1 LFYNILDT
9 PCRPDQD
16 ILIISLLDG
25 RVVAVDPSGG
35 SVLWSFDSGSP
46 LLSVQQSEA
55 SPPGVHI
62 FPGVDGGLYAYHG
75 LDSNKARLEVRT
87 LKRIMEQYETVF

>member
-1 LFYNILDT
+1 M
-9 PCRPDQD
+9 
-16 ILIISLLDG
+16 LIVSLLDG
-25 RVVAVDPSGG
+25 RVVAVDPSSGNI
-35 SVLWSFDSGSP
+35 LWTFDSGSP

-75 LDSNKARLEVRT
+75 VDSETAKLEVS
-87 LKRIMEQYETVF
+87 TVDLDAMRGRY